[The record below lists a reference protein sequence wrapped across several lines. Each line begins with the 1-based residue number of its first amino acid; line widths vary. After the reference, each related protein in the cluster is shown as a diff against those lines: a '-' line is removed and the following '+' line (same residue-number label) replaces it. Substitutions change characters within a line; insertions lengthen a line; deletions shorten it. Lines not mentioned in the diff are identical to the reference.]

1 MRKILM
7 ATTAVSAS
15 VFALSAQAAEA
26 PKVSVSGAIDIQY
39 ASESSDTDGNGGTDN
54 LGYEDANT
62 QLIWDIDAEA
72 DNGLAYGGRIDWRP
86 TSDSLDEIWIDL
98 SGSFGK
104 VVLGNDDGVSD
115 VLPGG
120 TDPLVGSYA
129 YDGGFVGGENH
140 QVGSAALAVESQ
152 FNTGDEAKI
161 SYFTP
166 AFAGFSA
173 GFSFTPDSS
182 VTSTTTSA
190 NLTTGAVTSTTTDST
205 SYDNHY
211 ELIAA
216 YSGEFNGIGLDLGA
230 GYYTADA
237 ATRNVEDV
245 ESFEVGATVAVAGFT
260 IGTGYFDDGDSLVAS
275 GSSASAGEGYNM
287 AVGYS
292 FGATAVSV
300 GYLATEVDDATG
312 TTDEYDNLHFDVE
325 YTVAE
330 GLAAYVGVQLTES
343 NDGSTGT
350 SEEGQAVVIG
360 TSLSF

>member
-15 VFALSAQAAEA
+15 VFALSAQAAES
-26 PKVSVSGAIDIQY
+26 PKVSLSGAIDIQY
-39 ASESSDTDGNGGTDN
+39 TSESSDTAGNGGTDN
-54 LGYEDANT
+54 LGYSASNT

-72 DNGLAYGGRIDWRP
+72 DNGLAYGGRIDYRP
-86 TSDSLDEIWIDL
+86 TNSSGSATDSNLDEIWIDL
-98 SGSFGK
+98 AGSFGK

-115 VLPGG
+115 AIPGG

-140 QVGSAALAVESQ
+140 QVGGAALAVESQ

-166 AFAGFSA
+166 AFSGFSA

-182 VTSTTTSA
+182 VTPSS
-190 NLTTGAVTSTTTDST
+190 GTD
-205 SYDNHY
+205 YDNHY
-211 ELIAA
+211 EFIAA
-216 YSGEFNGIGLDLGA
+216 YSGEFGNVGLDVGA
-230 GYYTADA
+230 GYYTAEA
-237 ATRNVEDV
+237 ANIGSQSYEDV
-245 ESFEVGATVAVAGFT
+245 ESYEIGATVTVAGFT
-260 IGTGYFDDGDSLVAS
+260 IGAGYFDDGDSLVAA

-292 FGATAVSV
+292 FGATAVSL
-300 GYLATEVDDATG
+300 GYLATEADDATG
-312 TTDEYDNLHFDVE
+312 TTDEYDNLHLDVE
-325 YTVAE
+325 YTIAE

-343 NDGSTGT
+343 NDGSAGT
-350 SEEGQAVVIG
+350 TEEGQAVVIG
-360 TSLSF
+360 TNLAF